1 MQFAGRFPPGAG
13 YKNYGE
19 RTNRRIFCGYIGEVG
34 SADERECGTETG
46 NAGGAVLQLRRES
59 GVFDMGV
66 KVQDFLIE
74 NRAELLGAVEEAE
87 RYGSIAARQTK
98 KERDREYYC
107 KYYALF
113 RML

>member
-1 MQFAGRFPPGAG
+1 
-13 YKNYGE
+13 
-19 RTNRRIFCGYIGEVG
+19 
-34 SADERECGTETG
+34 
-46 NAGGAVLQLRRES
+46 
-59 GVFDMGV
+59 MGV

-107 KYYALF
+107 KYYAQPEVRERNCE
-113 RML
+113 RMR